1 MLGTTAA
8 RVSLEN
14 LLVFGTTAARVSLE
28 NLLVFGTAAARQR
41 GAAATHRR
49 ASPGSGPAARLVRR
63 ALPESN
69 MNEKWAAV
77 LPRQYSRDGPAQ
89 KRVASNSL

>member
-14 LLVFGTTAARVSLE
+14 LLM
-28 NLLVFGTAAARQR
+28 FGTAAARQR
-41 GAAATHRR
+41 GAAATLQRT
-49 ASPGSGPAARLVRR
+49 SPGSGPAARLVHR

-77 LPRQYSRDGPAQ
+77 FPGQYSRDGPAQ
-89 KRVASNSL
+89 KRVAGNSL